1 MLKEQDKIFL
11 FKWFSSLFT
20 VWYASVGLYLYD
32 PYILQIIYWPLHTH
46 DIEIDVVESTVDWQ
60 SYIDKLDRDLE
71 KGFLYIDK
79 TIEEID
85 NSEVEIIEDVIEIRK
100 LDKEFLD
107 RYGLEPQTV
116 EELQQQRPSLETQL
130 NKKLSLEEVYS
141 LVGGELLSDETE

>member
-1 MLKEQDKIFL
+1 MLKEHDKIFL

-71 KGFLYIDK
+71 IGFLYIDE
-79 TIEEID
+79 TDDREP
-85 NSEVEIIEDVIEIRK
+85 EIIEDVIEIRK
-100 LDKEFLD
+100 LDKW
-107 RYGLEPQTV
+107 T
-116 EELQQQRPSLETQL
+116 
-130 NKKLSLEEVYS
+130 K
-141 LVGGELLSDETE
+141 TEK

>member
-1 MLKEQDKIFL
+1 MLKEHDKIFL

-20 VWYASVGLYLYD
+20 VWYASIGLYLYD

-71 KGFLYIDK
+71 KGFLYIDE

-85 NSEVEIIEDVIEIRK
+85 DSDLEIIEDVIEIRK
-100 LDKEFLD
+100 LDKWI
-107 RYGLEPQTV
+107 
-116 EELQQQRPSLETQL
+116 
-130 NKKLSLEEVYS
+130 K
-141 LVGGELLSDETE
+141 TER

>member
-11 FKWFSSLFT
+11 FKWFSSLFA

-71 KGFLYIDK
+71 IGDLYPPETD
-79 TIEEID
+79 D
-85 NSEVEIIEDVIEIRK
+85 SEPEIIEEVIKIRK
-100 LDKEFLD
+100 MDNI
-107 RYGLEPQTV
+107 LE
-116 EELQQQRPSLETQL
+116 RL
-130 NKKLSLEEVYS
+130 NNE
-141 LVGGELLSDETE
+141 